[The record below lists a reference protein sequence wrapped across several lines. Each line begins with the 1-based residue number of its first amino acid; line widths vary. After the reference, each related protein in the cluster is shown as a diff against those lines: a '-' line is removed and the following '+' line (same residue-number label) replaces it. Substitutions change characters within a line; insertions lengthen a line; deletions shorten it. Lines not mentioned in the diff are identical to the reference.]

1 MCLVLTSAEASR
13 CENIS
18 SLSLFFLLSSFS
30 SFSPLRVFTSRL
42 SNRLRHER
50 KKGKKG
56 ERNVVERG
64 EIENSIGFD
73 RIPAVERVRLFSPMN
88 PYLREQRTDQAILVN
103 STFTYALS
111 NRVEIVAK
119 LVNTPLTRRSNSLV
133 TLGIVE
139 WPLTAL
145 VPSND
150 EIFVVLSVLIVT
162 TFNYFKLIPSIYES
176 GSYSFPWRD
185 STARYLKYRLKL
197 A

>member
-119 LVNTPLTRRSNSLV
+119 LVNTPLTRIEQPRNARNCRVAIDGARSIERRNFRRVIGIDCDNFQLFQINSLD
-133 TLGIVE
+133 L
-139 WPLTAL
+139 W
-145 VPSND
+145 
-150 EIFVVLSVLIVT
+150 
-162 TFNYFKLIPSIYES
+162 K
-176 GSYSFPWRD
+176 R
-185 STARYLKYRLKL
+185 
-197 A
+197 